1 MKFSCKVLSLY
12 LSQEILIF
20 SCKMQFIEKDGTCQ
34 GLMQK
39 WKVHI
44 DCEKVAQINILTNKI
59 VICSKIIIKESK
71 QNYTLHFFSTF
82 SLLYSDD
89 FADLIKKNELCLA
102 VVSVLLKIRIGYTQ
116 ISVPKIG
123 ISMSKAA
130 FINPLQG
137 F

>member
-1 MKFSCKVLSLY
+1 MFENYYYGV
-12 LSQEILIF
+12 Q
-20 SCKMQFIEKDGTCQ
+20 T
-34 GLMQK
+34 
-39 WKVHI
+39 
-44 DCEKVAQINILTNKI
+44 
-59 VICSKIIIKESK
+59 
-71 QNYTLHFFSTF
+71 NYTLHFFSTF